1 LDLGE
6 NTKIVPFVITG
17 NRIFSNTNDF
27 RYPVRHFR
35 ELIRFVDEGTI
46 NIGGEE
52 IYLRSGSGVSEADM
66 INFLGSNS
74 PYLESFINS
83 MVKYQRIF
91 DHGKTKIVI
100 DDYALNAYKLDDYCR
115 STWGVSPLNPE
126 FFEKEC

>member
-1 LDLGE
+1 
-6 NTKIVPFVITG
+6 
-17 NRIFSNTNDF
+17 
-27 RYPVRHFR
+27 
-35 ELIRFVDEGTI
+35 
-46 NIGGEE
+46 
-52 IYLRSGSGVSEADM
+52 M

-126 FFEKEC
+126 FFKKEC